1 MEAWGFKMLACCWVF
16 GGMFDLLRS
25 LLWFS
30 EGPSSGIVGGYRY
43 RVPGI
48 FLAWRQANEV
58 FAKRANFFLQR
69 FRQRGIPRLWARCAS
84 TQGGAVAC
92 LTLRVTL
99 SIMAFSFQRT
109 PSFTL

>member
-58 FAKRANFFLQR
+58 FAKRANFFCKDFVSVAFLVFGLAVPLR
-69 FRQRGIPRLWARCAS
+69 RAELWL
-84 TQGGAVAC
+84 V
-92 LTLRVTL
+92 
-99 SIMAFSFQRT
+99 
-109 PSFTL
+109 